1 MIARQ
6 LDSPRPLP
14 GGFHNALCEEP
25 ERFTQSR
32 LPTVNPAA
40 DHLLTEV
47 GGAWPQ
53 SPFPLEE
60 PTGQGAAASSVG
72 SFLRRNASPTDV
84 AVTSAA
90 STPGAHTTTP
100 EPVLFFAPPS
110 AEQ

>member
-14 GGFHNALCEEP
+14 GGFHNALYEEP

-32 LPTVNPAA
+32 LPTLNSAA

-72 SFLRRNASPTDV
+72 SFFLAIGMLADV
-84 AVTSAA
+84 QGSRMGP
-90 STPGAHTTTP
+90 PGL
-100 EPVLFFAPPS
+100 EPGTKGL
-110 AEQ
+110 